1 MTSSE
6 LLAEQNKKRAAII
19 KEIKWLGSQPNTE
32 DHVAR
37 LSEQALLIVKFDDD
51 NASLYFPA

>member
-19 KEIKWLGSQPNTE
+19 KEIKRLSLQPDTE
-32 DHVAR
+32 DHIAR
-37 LSEQALLIVKFDDD
+37 LSEQALLIVKFDDG